1 MRTSAATYGH
11 TGWTGTELWIDPVR
25 DLFLVFLTNRSFDP
39 RSPHSTEKLKLI
51 RARVSDATA
60 GLVPPRCG
68 PEPGTVC

>member
-1 MRTSAATYGH
+1 
-11 TGWTGTELWIDPVR
+11 VR